1 MLNAAPGMQFRTPT
15 YLRRIA
21 GAGTFPL
28 FLSEHCA
35 TTGRR
40 DLETGGRGSM
50 NDQALARASQKV
62 RRRLLPFLIVCYF
75 VSYLDRVNIGFA
87 ALTMNQDL
95 GIGPEA
101 FGFIAGIFFAGYCLA
116 EVPSNLALARFGARR
131 WIARIMI
138 TWGLIS
144 MGTAM
149 ATGPISL
156 GIARFLLGVA
166 EAGFFPGIIFYLT
179 RWVPAKER
187 AITVSAFMA
196 AVPVSALIGA
206 PLSGFIL
213 DAMHGVWDLKGWQW
227 LFILEAA
234 PAVVLGIAVL
244 FVLKD
249 TPEQA
254 PWLTREEAVALSSTI
269 AAEETARSARHG
281 FTLRQALTSPRIL
294 ALSLVYFGIVAGLYS
309 VTFWTPQIVK
319 AFDLSNTQTGFVAAI
334 PFLAGAIFMVP
345 WGRHSDRTGERVWH
359 VALPSFL
366 GAAGLIAGTLSGEP
380 VLAMAALVVAAIGIC
395 AALPA
400 FWTLPTALLSGTAAA
415 GGIALINSIG
425 NLGGFA
431 GPYAVGWL
439 KGAGLTT
446 AGAVACIAAFM
457 ILSGITALLAG
468 RTRHTD

>member
-1 MLNAAPGMQFRTPT
+1 MT
-15 YLRRIA
+15 
-21 GAGTFPL
+21 
-28 FLSEHCA
+28 
-35 TTGRR
+35 
-40 DLETGGRGSM
+40 
-50 NDQALARASQKV
+50 DQALARASQKV

-75 VSYLDRVNIGFA
+75 VSYLDRVNIDFA
-87 ALTMNQDL
+87 ALTMNKDL

-144 MGTAM
+144 MATAL
-149 ATGPISL
+149 ATGPVSL
-156 GIARFLLGVA
+156 GIARFMLGVA

-206 PLSGFIL
+206 PLSGYIL
-213 DAMHGVWDLKGWQW
+213 DATHGLSGLAGWQW
-227 LFILEAA
+227 LFIIEAA
-234 PAVVLGIAVL
+234 PAVVLGIAAL

-249 TPEQA
+249 KPEDA
-254 PWLTREEAVALSSTI
+254 RWLSTEEAAALSSTI
-269 AAEETARSARHG
+269 AAEEAERSARHG

-334 PFLAGAIFMVP
+334 PFLAGALVMVP
-345 WGRHSDRTGERVWH
+345 WGRHSDRTRERVWH
-359 VALPSFL
+359 VALPSFV
-366 GAAGLIAGTLSGEP
+366 GAAGLIGGTLSSEP
-380 VLAMAALVVAAIGIC
+380 VLAMAALVVAAIGIF
-395 AALPA
+395 AALPT

-425 NLGGFA
+425 NLGGFV

-446 AGAVACIAAFM
+446 GSAVACIAVFM
-457 ILSGITALLAG
+457 LISGVAALLAG
-468 RTRHTD
+468 RGRQADEGVPD

>member
-1 MLNAAPGMQFRTPT
+1 M
-15 YLRRIA
+15 
-21 GAGTFPL
+21 
-28 FLSEHCA
+28 
-35 TTGRR
+35 R
-40 DLETGGRGSM
+40 DGKSM
-50 NDQALARASQKV
+50 SDHALAAASSKV

-75 VSYLDRVNIGFA
+75 VSYLDRVNVGFA
-87 ALTMNQDL
+87 ALTMNKDL

-101 FGFIAGIFFAGYCLA
+101 YGFIAGIFFLGYCIA
-116 EVPSNLALARFGARR
+116 EVPSNLALARFGARL

-138 TWGLIS
+138 SWGLIS
-144 MGTAM
+144 MLTAL
-149 ATGPISL
+149 ATGAVSL

-196 AVPVSALIGA
+196 AVPVSAVIGA
-206 PLSGFIL
+206 PLSGWIL
-213 DAMHGVWDLKGWQW
+213 DATHGFAGLRGWQW
-227 LFILEAA
+227 LFILEAL
-234 PAVVLGIAVL
+234 PAVFLGIAAL

-249 TPEQA
+249 KPEDA
-254 PWLTREEAVALSSTI
+254 PWLSEAEASALSQRI
-269 AAEETARSARHG
+269 AAEEQARSVRHG

-294 ALSLVYFGIVAGLYS
+294 MLSLVYFGIVAGLYS
-309 VTFWTPQIVK
+309 LTFWTPQIVK
-319 AFDLSNTQTGFVAAI
+319 AFGLTNTQTGFVSAI
-334 PFLAGAIFMVP
+334 PFLAGALAMVP

-366 GAAGLIAGTLSGEP
+366 GAAGLIGGTLTDDP
-380 VLAMAALVVAAIGIC
+380 VLALIALIAAAIGIC

-425 NLGGFA
+425 NIGGFV

-439 KGAGLTT
+439 TGAGLTT
-446 AGAVACIAAFM
+446 PGAVACIAVLM
-457 ILSGITALLAG
+457 VISGVAALATG
-468 RTRHTD
+468 RTQSQDQPD